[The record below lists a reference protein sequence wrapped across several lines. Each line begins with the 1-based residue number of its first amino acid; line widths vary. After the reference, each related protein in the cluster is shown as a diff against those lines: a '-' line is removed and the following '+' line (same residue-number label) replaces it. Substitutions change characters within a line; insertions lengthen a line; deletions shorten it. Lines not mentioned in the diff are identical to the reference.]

1 MKKSI
6 SMILSLL
13 LVLAIFAGCSS
24 QPTETTKSDQ
34 GTTTQ
39 GSGDT
44 NNDNPEPFKI
54 GFPWDTAST
63 DPTWIS
69 VNTNVRAAVEAAGGE
84 LINVDT
90 DLTADGLIN
99 NISELISRGVDGI
112 LFMPASDTML
122 PTVDQMCADAGVVW
136 GTMFR
141 AITDPDIKEQIH
153 ASEWYAGGSY
163 EDDQACASNI
173 VKAMGDIGVT
183 DLGVINIAKGDT
195 SSDLRDMG
203 AAKGSEESGVNILNT
218 TYGLTVTTDTTK
230 TVESYIA
237 AYPEMNGLLI
247 LGTYA
252 PAALP
257 TAIKAL
263 EDNNKAGDVKVARI
277 DFESTMGEFFEKG
290 VFHISYGGQQQID
303 PLMSAVILV
312 NKVIGSPIVEDGPTI
327 IITPYL
333 ELTSADEANNYT
345 EYFLGDDAVYTSEE
359 IKELMIKYYN
369 DDYDHD
375 YFVELLKTF
384 SISDVVSRHS

>member
-1 MKKSI
+1 
-6 SMILSLL
+6 
-13 LVLAIFAGCSS
+13 
-24 QPTETTKSDQ
+24 
-34 GTTTQ
+34 
-39 GSGDT
+39 
-44 NNDNPEPFKI
+44 
-54 GFPWDTAST
+54 
-63 DPTWIS
+63 
-69 VNTNVRAAVEAAGGE
+69 
-84 LINVDT
+84 
-90 DLTADGLIN
+90 
-99 NISELISRGVDGI
+99 
-112 LFMPASDTML
+112 
-122 PTVDQMCADAGVVW
+122 
-136 GTMFR
+136 
-141 AITDPDIKEQIH
+141 
-153 ASEWYAGGSY
+153 
-163 EDDQACASNI
+163 
-173 VKAMGDIGVT
+173 
-183 DLGVINIAKGDT
+183 
-195 SSDLRDMG
+195 
-203 AAKGSEESGVNILNT
+203 
-218 TYGLTVTTDTTK
+218 VTTDTTK